1 MAAIE
6 VRHLTKTFGPVA
18 AVDDLSFQVAE
29 GSITGFV
36 GPNGAGKTTTL
47 RAIVGLIFP
56 DAGEALVNG
65 VPYARLIHPSSE
77 VGAMLESNEFHPGR
91 SARSHLRMLASAVAA
106 PPERVDEV
114 LAEVGLLE
122 HARRRV
128 GGFSLGM
135 RQRLGLAGAMLSAPR
150 VLILDEPANGLDPDG
165 IRWLRNLLRRHAT
178 AGGTVL
184 LSSHVIAE
192 LALSADHLV
201 VIKDG
206 RLAAQ
211 GSVADLMGERSQQG
225 VRIRTPNP
233 ERLLQALAASGIVS
247 QSLGEHEVLAVGA
260 TPEEVGQ
267 VVSRSGIVVYEMQ
280 MDRPNLED
288 VVLEITRES
297 DRQ

>member
-6 VRHLTKTFGPVA
+6 VRHLTKSFGSVT
-18 AVDDLSFQVAE
+18 AVDDLSFEVAE

-56 DAGEALVNG
+56 DSGEALVHG
-65 VPYARLIHPSSE
+65 VPYAQLTRPASE
-77 VGAMLESNEFHPGR
+77 VGAVLESNEFHPGR
-91 SARSHLRMLASAVAA
+91 SARRHLRVLASAVGASA
-106 PPERVDEV
+106 SRVDEV
-114 LAEVGLLE
+114 LDEVGLLE

-135 RQRLGLAGAMLSAPR
+135 RQRLGLAGALLARPR
-150 VLILDEPANGLDPDG
+150 TLILDEPANGLDPDG
-165 IRWLRNLLRRHAT
+165 IRWLRDLFRRHAA

-201 VIKDG
+201 VIKKG

-211 GSVADLMGERSQQG
+211 GPVAELIGDRSRHA
-225 VRIRTPNP
+225 VRVRTPDP
-233 ERLLQALAASGIVS
+233 DRLLHALAASEINSENV
-247 QSLGEHEVLAVGA
+247 GEHEVLALGA
-260 TPEEVGQ
+260 TPEEVGE
-267 VVSRSGIVVYEMQ
+267 VVSKSGIVVYEMQ
-280 MDRPNLED
+280 IDRPQLED
-288 VVLEITRES
+288 VVLELTRES
-297 DRQ
+297 D